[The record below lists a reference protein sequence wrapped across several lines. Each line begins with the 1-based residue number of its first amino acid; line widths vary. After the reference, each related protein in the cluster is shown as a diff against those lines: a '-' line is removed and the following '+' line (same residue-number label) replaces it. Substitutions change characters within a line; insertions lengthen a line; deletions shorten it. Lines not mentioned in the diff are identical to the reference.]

1 MELRVQRQRLEIEP
15 RRRNVFAE
23 IPGANVEARLSQRIE
38 QFALDEVDL
47 PQVWRPRLSVRQIS
61 VPDKLAVVSVAF
73 DSISRRENDREA
85 GSLAEPMLGIERY
98 GDDRSP

>member
-1 MELRVQRQRLEIEP
+1 MELRVQRQRLQIEP

-23 IPGANVEARLSQRIE
+23 IAGTNVEARLSQRIE
-38 QFALDEVDL
+38 QFARDEVDL
-47 PQVWRPRLSVRQIS
+47 PQVWRPRLSARQMS

-73 DSISRRENDREA
+73 DPVSRCENDGEA

-98 GDDRSP
+98 GDD